1 VIFTPTTP
9 EHIQRKKLKS
19 SLGPVSF
26 LSPRILAYFGGGT
39 IAARGTNRL
48 LLVVS
53 ITAATAATDV
63 SRLLTLSHGWSTLTH
78 DEHLVNEAATDLA
91 YIN

>member
-1 VIFTPTTP
+1 M
-9 EHIQRKKLKS
+9 
-19 SLGPVSF
+19 SF
-26 LSPRILAYFGGGT
+26 LRPRILAYFGGCT
-39 IAARGTNRL
+39 IATRGTNRL

-78 DEHLVNEAATDLA
+78 NEHLVNEAATDLA

>member
-1 VIFTPTTP
+1 MIFTPTTL
-9 EHIQRKKLKS
+9 ELLQQKILKS

-26 LSPRILAYFGGGT
+26 LSPRILAYFGGCT
-39 IAARGTNRL
+39 IATRGTNRL

-53 ITAATAATDV
+53 TAAATAATDV

-78 DEHLVNEAATDLA
+78 NEHLVDEGASDHA

>member
-1 VIFTPTTP
+1 MR
-9 EHIQRKKLKS
+9 EKRLKS

-26 LSPRILAYFGGGT
+26 LSPRILAYFGGCT

-48 LLVVS
+48 LLVIS
-53 ITAATAATDV
+53 TTAATAATDV
-63 SRLLTLSHGWSTLTH
+63 GSLLTLSHGWSTLTH
-78 DEHLVNEAATDLA
+78 DEHLVDEAATDLA